1 MMEKMSQKTR
11 HTSKTL
17 KIEGMAYIK
26 ALTTI
31 RMPCQREMALS
42 GLSARRVLRD
52 RRTRKFSFS
61 SMSNENIET

>member
-1 MMEKMSQKTR
+1 MENMSQKTR

-17 KIEGMAYIK
+17 KIEGIAYIS

-31 RMPCQREMALS
+31 RMPCQREIARS
-42 GLSARRVLRD
+42 GRRARNVLKD
-52 RRTRKFSFS
+52 RNTRKFSFS